1 MAVEDA
7 KPDSAADPYT
17 AKLRATAGSLPVLD
31 LIHTGLGAHEHTA
44 SLVPGDPVLNFSWN
58 CGVEGPSDDPEVE
71 RLRTRQVKN
80 FIALTLLPVGTP
92 MLLAGDEVRSSQR
105 GNNAAHPL
113 LAGGN
118 QR

>member
-71 RLRTRQVKN
+71 RLRTRKVKN
-80 FIALTLLPVGTP
+80 FMGLTLLPVGTP
-92 MLLAGDEVRSSQR
+92 MLLAGDEVRSSR
-105 GNNAAHPL
+105 GGNNAAHPM

-118 QR
+118 QP